1 MLQFRK
7 MVWLKNTAKM
17 SGARRAASALLFCA
31 AALALALF
39 PEGAAGGAV
48 PGAAPAQIDQEIR
61 VTDYADPEFCR
72 QRGGTVETDDNNQEV
87 CSDVDAND
95 TFCIIGS
102 ADAFPCQGLLKHV
115 ARCNDDYRRPALNP
129 FFCGV
134 KCEKQIPDSPFP
146 VLARGKKCEQHV
158 TVAGVVVSVAG
169 VVLPPLTATIYAPEG
184 FASAAATVEALEGY
198 TLNFSPHP
206 PLEATFAVSLSSGD
220 YVIQT
225 LPPGLRAPATLQLT
239 AEIACATCIREVSL
253 TLAAVFIP
261 VVAPPQ
267 SVFAMTPDVALS
279 AEVTFSL
286 PLLESYPGL
295 SNTAF
300 VDADGGDE
308 FDIDAAGQVSGTP
321 ARASAATRILRGYWT
336 ADGMLGTLVVAL
348 TLEDNSDASML
359 LDAALPPAE
368 RVISATAAFGYAGPV
383 GRIVSRTTIVA
394 SLLFLPESKGG
405 LSLAAD
411 GGVYTAN
418 PLDGALETGF
428 GVTVTLLDR
437 ARIRGIS
444 VSVAV
449 EPVFPPEQDLVIME
463 VGTSLSGVTFNLPA
477 LENYPALSSMQFAD
491 ADPTDE
497 WTISADGGVAGT
509 LSSTPNTVTIQGWWT
524 ADGMLGTLAVDM
536 TLRAGVTIIADEV
549 IPNRTP
555 TLKAAQ
561 GFHFI
566 DGTQFG
572 FAGFGFVM
580 VTTASPDYKLSDP
593 QSPEF
598 QLPVDSQ
605 RWGLFTAGPSTVPD
619 PFNNPAGT
627 IWAFIPSAHPIGEPG
642 GANEFGVAMTMDF
655 EVECAICLLNQ
666 RISMTVTMAP
676 IFPPEQNPLLAI
688 FDQDPPLNHSLVLP
702 PDYQASAGRLTLLGV
717 GGGADNLFALSS
729 EGTITGSN
737 PPLGTYTL
745 TAGFSH
751 PDFYGI
757 LNMEVTA
764 VISPPLDQCAEA
776 NPCDRQRRLQRP
788 GLWGDSDPQATLHLQ
803 FGLL

>member
-17 SGARRAASALLFCA
+17 PGARRAASALLFCA

-72 QRGGTVETDDNNQEV
+72 QRGGTVETDGNNQEV

-134 KCEKQIPDSPFP
+134 RCEKQIPDSPFP

-158 TVAGVVVSVAG
+158 TVAGVVLSTLA
-169 VVLPPLTATIYAPEG
+169 ATIYAPEG

-279 AEVTFSL
+279 ARVTFSL

-295 SNTAF
+295 SNPAF

-308 FDIDAAGQVSGTP
+308 FDIDANGEVSGTP
-321 ARASAATRILRGYWT
+321 ARDTLATRVLRGYWT
-336 ADGMLGTLVVAL
+336 ADGMLGTLVLTL
-348 TLEDNSDASML
+348 TLEENSRASEM
-359 LDAALPPAE
+359 LDAALPVSA

-383 GRIVSRTTIVA
+383 GRIVSRTTTEA
-394 SLLFLPESKGG
+394 SLLFSPETKDG

-411 GGVYTAN
+411 GGVYPEI
-418 PLDGALETGF
+418 PLDGALGTEF
-428 GVTVTLLDR
+428 GVVITLLAG
-437 ARIRGIS
+437 ARIRR
-444 VSVAV
+444 VSVGVDV
-449 EPVFPPEQDLVIME
+449 EPVFPPEQDFVIME
-463 VGTSLSGVTFNLPA
+463 VGNGALRRDFQSSGPGKLSRPFQHAICGRGRDGRLDHQRGRRSGGNFVLHPQHGDHSGLVDGGRNAGDAGGGYDPA
-477 LENYPALSSMQFAD
+477 GRRDHHCGRGHSQPD
-491 ADPTDE
+491 ADPESGARIPLYRRDAV
-497 WTISADGGVAGT
+497 WFCGFWFCDGNDGLAGLQTERPAIAGVSVAG
-509 LSSTPNTVTIQGWWT
+509 G
-524 ADGMLGTLAVDM
+524 
-536 TLRAGVTIIADEV
+536 
-549 IPNRTP
+549 
-555 TLKAAQ
+555 
-561 GFHFI
+561 
-566 DGTQFG
+566 
-572 FAGFGFVM
+572 
-580 VTTASPDYKLSDP
+580 
-593 QSPEF
+593 
-598 QLPVDSQ
+598 
-605 RWGLFTAGPSTVPD
+605 
-619 PFNNPAGT
+619 
-627 IWAFIPSAHPIGEPG
+627 
-642 GANEFGVAMTMDF
+642 
-655 EVECAICLLNQ
+655 
-666 RISMTVTMAP
+666 
-676 IFPPEQNPLLAI
+676 
-688 FDQDPPLNHSLVLP
+688 
-702 PDYQASAGRLTLLGV
+702 
-717 GGGADNLFALSS
+717 
-729 EGTITGSN
+729 
-737 PPLGTYTL
+737 
-745 TAGFSH
+745 
-751 PDFYGI
+751 
-757 LNMEVTA
+757 
-764 VISPPLDQCAEA
+764 
-776 NPCDRQRRLQRP
+776 
-788 GLWGDSDPQATLHLQ
+788 
-803 FGLL
+803 